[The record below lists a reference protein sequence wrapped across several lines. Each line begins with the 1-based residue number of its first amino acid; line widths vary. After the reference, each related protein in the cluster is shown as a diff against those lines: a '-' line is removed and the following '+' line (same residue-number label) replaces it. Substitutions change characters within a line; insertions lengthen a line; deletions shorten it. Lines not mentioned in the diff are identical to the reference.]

1 MARQDL
7 RATMRYKDQDHP
19 TRAKRFG
26 QALGARSVSKTAPL
40 VSHTDPS
47 FAPNPLAQQVIA
59 PRQRVPFLP
68 HVLELVFCLPP
79 LQTHM
84 INAPTQQAL
93 LALMVHAAMA
103 DGDKSQAE
111 RDFVREL
118 SLQLDEQGG
127 AKQLAQAVQAALL
140 GRLSAQQAAA
150 QLQDPMHRQLAYEW
164 ATAVCHADGLC
175 SPAEAAFLQRLKT
188 DLQLSKAEAEP
199 EATTHTQALA
209 RAAYAEEA
217 AAPLH
222 APAAATALTV
232 ALTAAAA
239 PSAPA
244 VPAAPAVDNAA
255 IDRSILN
262 YAILN
267 GALELLP
274 QSWASMAIIPLQIKM
289 VYRVGQAHGVSLD
302 QGHIK
307 EFIAAA
313 GVGLTSQYIEE
324 FGRKLLGGLLG
335 KAGGKLLGGLGSQAT
350 GMAFS
355 FASTYALGHLAKR
368 YYAGGRVMS
377 TDLLRQTYQG
387 LLSSGKTLQQQ
398 HLGDIQARASTL
410 DAGEVM
416 RMVRG

>member
-1 MARQDL
+1 
-7 RATMRYKDQDHP
+7 
-19 TRAKRFG
+19 
-26 QALGARSVSKTAPL
+26 
-40 VSHTDPS
+40 
-47 FAPNPLAQQVIA
+47 
-59 PRQRVPFLP
+59 
-68 HVLELVFCLPP
+68 
-79 LQTHM
+79 M

-93 LALMVHAAMA
+93 LAIMVHAAMA
-103 DGDKSQAE
+103 DGEKSQAE
-111 RDFVREL
+111 RDFVRDL

-140 GRLSAQQAAA
+140 GRLSVQQAAA
-150 QLQDPMHRQLAYEW
+150 QLPDPMHRQLAYEW

-188 DLQLSKAEAEP
+188 ELQLGSAEP
-199 EATTHTQALA
+199 EATAHTHALA
-209 RAAYAEEA
+209 QAAYAEEA

-222 APAAATALTV
+222 APAAVAALPTAPTAL
-232 ALTAAAA
+232 AAA
-239 PSAPA
+239 
-244 VPAAPAVDNAA
+244 PAAPAVDNAA

-289 VYRVGQAHGVSLD
+289 VYRVGQAYGVSLD

-335 KAGGKLLGGLGSQAT
+335 KAGGKLLGGIGSQAT

-387 LLSSGKTLQQQ
+387 LLGSGKTLQQQ
-398 HLGDIQARASTL
+398 HLGDIRARASTL

>member
-1 MARQDL
+1 
-7 RATMRYKDQDHP
+7 
-19 TRAKRFG
+19 
-26 QALGARSVSKTAPL
+26 
-40 VSHTDPS
+40 
-47 FAPNPLAQQVIA
+47 
-59 PRQRVPFLP
+59 
-68 HVLELVFCLPP
+68 
-79 LQTHM
+79 M

-93 LALMVHAAMA
+93 LAIMVHAAMA
-103 DGDKSQAE
+103 DGEKSQAE
-111 RDFVREL
+111 RDFVRDL
-118 SLQLDEQGG
+118 SLQLDEQDG

-175 SPAEAAFLQRLKT
+175 SPAEAAFLQQLKT
-188 DLQLSKAEAEP
+188 HLQLGGAEP
-199 EATTHTQALA
+199 EATAHTQALA
-209 RAAYAEEA
+209 QAAYAEEA

-222 APAAATALTV
+222 APTAVAAMAAL
-232 ALTAAAA
+232 

-244 VPAAPAVDNAA
+244 AAPAPAVDNAA

-289 VYRVGQAHGVSLD
+289 VYRVGLAHGVSLD

-324 FGRKLLGGLLG
+324 FGRKLLGGLIG
-335 KAGGKLLGGLGSQAT
+335 KAGGKLLGGLTSQAT

-355 FASTYALGHLAKR
+355 FATTYALGQVAKR
-368 YYAGGRVMS
+368 YYAGGRTMD
-377 TDLLRQTYQG
+377 TALLRDTFQSLLGPAKQMQTQYLPQIRQ
-387 LLSSGKTLQQQ
+387 K
-398 HLGDIQARASTL
+398 AATL
-410 DAGEVM
+410 DAGQIM
-416 RMVRG
+416 AMVRGA